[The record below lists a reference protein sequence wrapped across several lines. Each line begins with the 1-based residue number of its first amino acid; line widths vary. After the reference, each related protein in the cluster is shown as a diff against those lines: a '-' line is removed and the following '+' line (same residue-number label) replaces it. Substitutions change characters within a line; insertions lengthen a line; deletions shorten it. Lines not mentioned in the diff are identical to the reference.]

1 MMRLAGCTTLYPS
14 TARPRHGSFV
24 EQRLRRLV
32 ESGEV
37 AASAIVPVPRCPPF
51 DWFIEEYREQ
61 RQAPRAELRH
71 GVSVRFPRF
80 PTWPMIGRW
89 LNPLLMALGTRGAF
103 SRLLRESP
111 DTALIDAHFFYPDGI
126 AAMLLG
132 SWYGRPVV
140 ITARGSDVNV
150 LAQSA
155 IARCWMRWAARRCV
169 GIVAVSEALR
179 KSMIDLGIDAAKISV
194 LRNGVDLATFGG
206 HDRTSAR
213 RELGLDGTVLVS
225 VGNLVPEKGHQHAI
239 RALQELPSAR
249 LVVIGQ
255 GSQEGALRR
264 LAAELGVESRVTW
277 IGVLPQLELARYYT
291 AADATVLMSA
301 REGLPNVL
309 LESMACGTPVV
320 ATNVGGVPEIVTT
333 PEAGVVVE
341 EASSATLASALKALL
356 ANPPDRE
363 RTRAYARRFDWQPT
377 TRALIDLYG
386 AAVGAAPIS
395 AVEGARS

>member
-1 MMRLAGCTTLYPS
+1 MRLAVYTTLYPS
-14 TARPRHGSFV
+14 TARPRHGIFV

-32 ESGEV
+32 ESGAV

-51 DWFIEEYREQ
+51 DWFMPEYLEQ
-61 RQAPRAELRH
+61 RKAPRAEFRH

-89 LNPLLMALGTRGAF
+89 LNPLFMALGTRGAF

-111 DTALIDAHFFYPDGI
+111 ETAVIDAHFFYPDGI

-132 SWYGRPVV
+132 TWFRRPVV

-155 IARCWMRWAARRCV
+155 IARCWMRWAAKRCSA
-169 GIVAVSEALR
+169 IVAVSEALR
-179 KSMIDLGIDAAKISV
+179 QSMIGLGIDGAKISV
-194 LRNGVDLATFGG
+194 LRNGVDLATFGVN
-206 HDRTSAR
+206 DRVSVR
-213 RELGLDGTVLVS
+213 RELGFDGTVLLS

-239 RALQELPSAR
+239 RALQELPSVR

-255 GSQEGALRR
+255 GPEEGALRQ
-264 LAAELGVESRVTW
+264 LAADLEVAPRVTW
-277 IGVLPQLELARYYT
+277 IGVLPQAELARYYA
-291 AADATVLMSA
+291 AADVTVLMSA

-320 ATNVGGVPEIVTT
+320 ATNVGGIPEVVTA
-333 PEAGVVVE
+333 PESGVVLE
-341 EASSATLASALKALL
+341 EASSAVLASAIRKLVG
-356 ANPPDRE
+356 NPPDRE
-363 RTRAYARRFDWQPT
+363 RTRAYALRFDWQPT
-377 TRALIDLYG
+377 TRALTELYRS
-386 AAVGAAPIS
+386 AAGPTPAG